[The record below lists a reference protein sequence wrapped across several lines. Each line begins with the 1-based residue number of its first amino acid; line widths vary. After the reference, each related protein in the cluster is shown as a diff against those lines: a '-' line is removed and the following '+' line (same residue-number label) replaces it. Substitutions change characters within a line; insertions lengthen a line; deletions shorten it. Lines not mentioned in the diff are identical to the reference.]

1 MFYLKHSF
9 GNTWESPSSI
19 RTPTTRARIAP
30 GGDSAA
36 RAAGRVHKG
45 TFRGSSVRAGP
56 ASRALASLYPE
67 PFTGHNRATEAD
79 FSENV
84 PRAERCVDVL
94 SSRERRGVLEVPL
107 RPRTPPLL
115 PAGHPAG
122 RTLRSHP
129 GASLRVPG
137 PGRVLLRPLSKA
149 SSVGRCAGRVNSDSF
164 PSS

>member
-19 RTPTTRARIAP
+19 GTPTERARIAP

-45 TFRGSSVRAGP
+45 TFRGSAVRAGP

-94 SSRERRGVLEVPL
+94 SSRERRGVLNGGPAETQDP
-107 RPRTPPLL
+107 PSTACGAPSGPHTPQPPWGLTQGSW
-115 PAGHPAG
+115 AGKSA
-122 RTLRSHP
+122 
-129 GASLRVPG
+129 
-137 PGRVLLRPLSKA
+137 
-149 SSVGRCAGRVNSDSF
+149 
-164 PSS
+164 PSSSKQSILCGKMCRAG